1 MRWYQRFF
9 RRGLTEK
16 KLDSELRF
24 HLEQQT
30 ADFIAAGTT
39 PEEARRRA
47 LLEFGGLDQ
56 MKEACR
62 DVGGARFVETA
73 IQDVRFGLRQL
84 RRNPGFTVVAVL
96 TLALGIGA
104 NTAIFGVVD
113 AVLLRPLPYKD
124 PSRLVWATERFA
136 FNHGSAGVISPDFAA
151 WQERN
156 QVFEQIGA
164 SSGGAGANLTG
175 VGQAARVSIG
185 NVTVGFFP
193 MLGVRPILGRLFVP
207 EEEKAGQ
214 EHVALLSEALWRNQ
228 FGSDSRVLGETSQL
242 DGQAYTVL
250 GVMPASLRPTADLW
264 TPFAM
269 NESRFSPRSPNW
281 AILTV
286 VARLKPGVAIP
297 QAQSNLEV
305 ITRQMDKEYPPQAA
319 RFRAQESVEVIPLH
333 QFLVHNVRSLLLI
346 LQGATGL
353 VLLIACVNVA
363 NLLLSRG
370 VVRSREMAVRVSLG
384 ARRARLIRQS
394 LTEALL
400 LTIGGAGLGGFV
412 GFWATSILKQL
423 VPPTLSVDIHLDL
436 QILAFSTVTAAL
448 AVLVF
453 GLGPA
458 VIASRTDVSEALKE
472 AGLRIRAGR
481 RSHRLRSLL
490 TTAEIALSLVL
501 LVGAGLLAR
510 SLLRLSDAPP
520 GFDPHGL
527 LISTVQRPLTISNP
541 ADYSAFFQTALE
553 RIQNLPA
560 VEDGALISQYPLGPP
575 HNGSLRLNIQGA
587 EQVTPPQGFR
597 VTDISPDY
605 FRTMRIQ
612 LLKGRV
618 FSDADTAE
626 AQPVVIV
633 NDVLARMLFSDRNP
647 VGQHVSFIPT
657 PTTWMDVVGVV
668 SAVRTDSLEEEPGP
682 EMFLP
687 YLQQPSFSMTVVLRT
702 ETDPHTLAGAVRN
715 VIQQMDK
722 NQPVMDV
729 ATMDDIIATS
739 IAPRRFNAMLL
750 SSFALLALTLA
761 AVGIYGVVAYSCS
774 QRTHEFG
781 IRMALGAERHQVLRM
796 VLAASARTALVG
808 AAVGLVAAIALT
820 RLMSTMLYGIGARDP
835 LTLAAVTL
843 LLFFVALVGAYIP
856 ARRATRVDPLAAL
869 RCE

>member
-9 RRGLTEK
+9 RRELTEK
-16 KLDSELRF
+16 KLETELRF
-24 HLEQQT
+24 HLEQQI
-30 ADFIAAGTT
+30 ADYVAAGMT
-39 PEEARRRA
+39 PDEARRRA
-47 LLEFGGLDQ
+47 QLEFGGLDQ

-62 DVGGARFVETA
+62 DVGGARFLEA
-73 IQDVRFGLRQL
+73 SIQDLRFGLRQL
-84 RRNPGFTVVAVL
+84 GRNPGFTIVAVL

-136 FNHGSAGVISPDFAA
+136 FNHGSAGVISPDFAG
-151 WQERN
+151 WQEHN
-156 QVFEQIGA
+156 QVFEEIGA
-164 SSGGAGANLTG
+164 SSGGGGANLTG
-175 VGQAARVSIG
+175 DGQAARVSIG
-185 NVTVGFFP
+185 NATVSFFP
-193 MLGVRPILGRLFVP
+193 MLGVRPIIGRLFVP
-207 EEEKAGQ
+207 QEGTLGR

-228 FGSDSRVLGETSQL
+228 FGSDSRVLGRTIQL
-242 DGQAYTVL
+242 DGEAYTVV
-250 GVMPASLRPTADLW
+250 GVMPASLRPAADLW

-286 VARLKPGVAIP
+286 VARLKAGVGIP
-297 QAQSNLEV
+297 QAQSDLEV
-305 ITRQMDKEYPPQAA
+305 VTHQMDKEYPPQAA
-319 RFRAQESVEVIPLH
+319 GFRAQESVEVIPLH

-346 LQGATGL
+346 LQGATAL

-363 NLLLSRG
+363 NLLLSRS

-400 LTIGGAGLGGFV
+400 VAVAGTGLGGVV
-412 GFWATSILKQL
+412 GFWATAILKQV

-436 QILAFSTVTAAL
+436 RILGFSAVTAAL

-458 VIASRTDVSEALKE
+458 VIASRTDISESLKE
-472 AGLRIRAGR
+472 GSLRIRAGR

-490 TTAEIALSLVL
+490 TTAEVALSLVL

-510 SLLRLSDAPP
+510 SLLRLSDAPL

-527 LISTVQRPLTISNP
+527 LIGTVQRPLTISNP
-541 ADYSAFFQTALE
+541 AEYAAFFQAALE
-553 RIQNLPA
+553 RVQKLPA
-560 VEDGALISQYPLGPP
+560 VKDAALISQYPLGPP
-575 HNGSLRLNIQGA
+575 HNGSLRLNVQGA
-587 EQVTPPQGFR
+587 EQVTPAQGFR

-605 FRTMRIQ
+605 FRAMRIQ

-618 FSDADTAE
+618 FGAADSAA

-633 NDVLARMLFSDRNP
+633 NDVLARTLFSDRNP
-647 VGQHVSFIPT
+647 VGQRVSFIPT
-657 PTTWMDVVGVV
+657 PTTWMEVVGVV
-668 SAVRTDSLEEEPGP
+668 SAVRGDSLEEEPGA
-682 EMFLP
+682 EIFLP
-687 YLQQPSFSMTVVLRT
+687 YLQQPSFSMTFVLRT

-729 ATMDDIIATS
+729 ATMDDVIATS

-750 SSFALLALTLA
+750 GVFALLALILA

-781 IRMALGAERHQVLRM
+781 IRMALGAERRQVLWM
-796 VLAASARTALVG
+796 VLAASARTALAG
-808 AAVGLVAAIALT
+808 AAIGLVAAVGLT
-820 RLMSTMLYGIGARDP
+820 RLMSSMLYGISAHDP
-835 LTLAAVTL
+835 LTLAAVTF
-843 LLFFVALVGAYIP
+843 LLFLVALVGAYVP
-856 ARRATRVDPLAAL
+856 ARRATRVDPSEAL
-869 RCE
+869 RYE